1 MIERVEQ
8 WIDVQETG
16 PERTASSSLQSDGKV
31 P

>member
-8 WIDVQETG
+8 EVDVQEIG